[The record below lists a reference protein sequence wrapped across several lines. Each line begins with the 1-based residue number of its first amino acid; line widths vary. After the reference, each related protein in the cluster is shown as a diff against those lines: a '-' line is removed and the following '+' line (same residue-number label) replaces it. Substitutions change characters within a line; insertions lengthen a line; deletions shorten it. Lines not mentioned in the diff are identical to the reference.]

1 MSHTQKIPA
10 GRQEVHCHGGPADK
24 QEVHCHGRPADK
36 QEVHCHGRPADKQ
49 GVHCH
54 GRPADKQGV
63 HCHGRPAG
71 GTGLASD
78 RFKIRNAMS
87 EYIHTPPY
95 PKKRDYKRILFS
107 VCLFRL
113 MFMHNSVVSYVYI
126 LPLLHDLNE
135 Q

>member
-49 GVHCH
+49 EVHCH
-54 GRPADKQGV
+54 R
-63 HCHGRPAG
+63 RPAG

-95 PKKRDYKRILFS
+95 PKKGFISGSFFPF
-107 VCLFRL
+107 VCLDSCSCVIQLYPVCTFCRFC
-113 MFMHNSVVSYVYI
+113 MI
-126 LPLLHDLNE
+126 
-135 Q
+135 